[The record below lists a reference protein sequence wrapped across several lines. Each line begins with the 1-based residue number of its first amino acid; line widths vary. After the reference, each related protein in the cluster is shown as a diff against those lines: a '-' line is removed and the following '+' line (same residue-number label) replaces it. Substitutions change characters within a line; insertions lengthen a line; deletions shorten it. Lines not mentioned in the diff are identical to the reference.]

1 MNKKLIIRFNIR
13 EKIPDFI
20 ACVFSGAVMMM
31 ICLLES
37 RLETCYSVS
46 AIIKDSQYICT
57 WSVTDFSEILILK
70 LFYLSILVDIGYLLA
85 RFFFCLNI

>member
-31 ICLLES
+31 CLLES
-37 RLETCYSVS
+37 RLEMCYSVS

-57 WSVTDFSEILILK
+57 RSVTDICEILILK